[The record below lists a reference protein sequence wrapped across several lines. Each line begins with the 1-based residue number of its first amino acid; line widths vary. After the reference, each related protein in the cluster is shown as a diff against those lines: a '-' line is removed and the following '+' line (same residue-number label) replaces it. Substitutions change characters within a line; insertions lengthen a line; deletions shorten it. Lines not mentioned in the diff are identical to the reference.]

1 MGSSLSSSRL
11 SWSEICSTRQYSGR
25 WVALGECRYDGD
37 PQEPAEAMVVD
48 ADDDLGELCSRVKRA
63 SRQCCTILFCDP
75 SRRESARARH

>member
-1 MGSSLSSSRL
+1 M

-25 WVALGECRYDGD
+25 WVALGECRYEDD
-37 PQEPAEAMVVD
+37 PQQPAEARVLD

-75 SRRESARARH
+75 SRHVRTHAHH